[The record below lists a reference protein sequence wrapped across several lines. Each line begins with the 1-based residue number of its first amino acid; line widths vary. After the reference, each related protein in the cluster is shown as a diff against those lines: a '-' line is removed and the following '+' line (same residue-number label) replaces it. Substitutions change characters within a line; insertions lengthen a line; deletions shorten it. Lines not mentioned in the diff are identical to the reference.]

1 MRHNPALKIGSQC
14 SCTGV
19 YTPLVLRFLPCL
31 ALACGFFN
39 SLLAVKR
46 SVSAIVFAA
55 LCLTGCASIENI
67 FTSTQEE
74 SPEAWGT
81 RPEQAPI
88 SGNRFTIEAGQDVVG
103 EIQVVR
109 AAYEDT
115 FVDIA
120 RAYGLGYDE
129 LVAANPG
136 VDPWLPGEGVL
147 IVLPTR
153 FVLPSA
159 AREGIVLNVAAKRLF
174 HYRVAEDGGLP
185 IVETYPVGIG
195 RTGWQT
201 PTGNTTVVSKARDPV
216 WFVPRSVR
224 EEHLAAGDP
233 LPNQVP
239 PGPDNPLGRHVLAL
253 GIPGY
258 LIHGTNKPAGVGMRV
273 SHGCVRLYPDNI
285 EYLFG
290 QVEIGSRVQIVNQPF
305 LLGWQD
311 GDLLLEAHGLLAEDS
326 RDWFGSLMA
335 RAKSSLVNHSG
346 EKVVLDEGR
355 IKIIAETQRGFPI
368 SVFTE
373 GPDTEAQVRNARRVV
388 NIVEHQRVAN
398 STVD

>member
-1 MRHNPALKIGSQC
+1 MPAEVVNGLPDMR
-14 SCTGV
+14 GV
-19 YTPLVLRFLPCL
+19 
-31 ALACGFFN
+31 A
-39 SLLAVKR
+39 
-46 SVSAIVFAA
+46 AIVVTA
-55 LCLTGCASIENI
+55 LCLTGCGGTNI
-67 FTSTQEE
+67 FTPQDGYPDVS
-74 SPEAWGT
+74 EA

-88 SGNRFTIEAGQDVVG
+88 SSNRFTIEEGQDVVG
-103 EIQVVR
+103 EIQIVR
-109 AAYEDT
+109 AVYEDT

-136 VDPWLPGEGVL
+136 VDPWLPGEGVP
-147 IVLPTR
+147 IILPTR

-159 AREGIVLNVAAKRLF
+159 AREGVVLNVAAKRLF
-174 HYRVAEDGGLP
+174 YYPAGEEGDLP

-195 RTGWQT
+195 RAGWQT

-233 LPNQVP
+233 LPKQVP
-239 PGPDNPLGRHVLAL
+239 PGPDNPLGAHVLAL

-285 EYLFG
+285 EHLFER
-290 QVEIGSRVQIVNQPF
+290 VEIGSRVQIVNQPF

-311 GDLLLEAHGLLAEDS
+311 GDLLLEAHALLAEDN

-335 RAKSSLVNHSG
+335 RAKSSLVNYSG
-346 EKVVLDEGR
+346 GKVVLDETR
-355 IKIIAETQRGFPI
+355 IKTIAEAQRGFPV
-368 SVFTE
+368 SVFAG
-373 GPDTEAQVRNARRVV
+373 GPDTEMQVRNGRRVV
-388 NIVEHQRVAN
+388 NILEHQRVA
-398 STVD
+398 SSAVD